1 MSEHQTNKPVNKTDT
16 SQLSERAAHLF
27 RALVERYIRDGQP
40 VGSRTLSRELAWD
53 LSPAT
58 IRNVMADLEDMG
70 LIFSPHTSSGRVP
83 TPLGYRFFIDTLL
96 QVKPLQQQEEALLRQ
111 RFKTHLPGLSNA
123 KTVLAQTSDLLSEM
137 TRFAGVVMLPRRR
150 AKVLRH
156 IEFLVLSKNRVL
168 AILVL
173 NDGEVQNRF
182 IETLRDYTPSE
193 LEQVSHY
200 LNAAFGGRSVDQV
213 RHALLQELQEA
224 RRDFDELLQWAMTTT
239 SQALDDVEAEQSDL
253 VLTGQ
258 INLMDVDELC
268 RVDKLREL
276 FVAFN
281 EKQEIL
287 GLLDQ
292 ALTGEGVQIF
302 IGGESGY
309 SVFDDCSVVA
319 APYGLAGEVIGVL
332 GVIGP
337 TRMNYDRVIPIVDL
351 TAQLLGSALHQGS

>member
-1 MSEHQTNKPVNKTDT
+1 MSERQTSKQINKMDA

-96 QVKPLQQQEEALLRQ
+96 QIKPLQQQEEDLLRQ
-111 RFKTHLPGLSNA
+111 RFKTYLPLSLNA
-123 KTVLAQTSDLLSEM
+123 KTVLARTSDLLSEM

-156 IEFLVLSKNRVL
+156 IEFLVLGKHRVL

-173 NDGEVQNRF
+173 NDGEVQNRL
-182 IETLRDYTPSE
+182 IETTWDYSTAE
-193 LEQVSHY
+193 LERVSQY
-200 LNAAFGGRSVDQV
+200 LNGVFGGRSVEQV
-213 RHALLQELQEA
+213 RTALLQELQET
-224 RRDFDELLQWAMTTT
+224 RRDFDQLLQWAMTTT
-239 SQALDDVEAEQSDL
+239 SQALDDVAAEQGDL

-258 INLMDVDELC
+258 TNLMDVDELC

-281 EKQEIL
+281 EKQDIL

-292 ALTGEGVQIF
+292 ALNGEGVQIF

-319 APYGLAGEVIGVL
+319 APYGLDGEVIGVL

-337 TRMNYDRVIPIVDL
+337 TRMSYDRVIPIVDL
-351 TAQLLGSALHQGS
+351 TAQLLGSALHQG